1 MIRTAPLLLILSLV
15 GTPAFAGD
23 GMMDIETR
31 DELTRMLNM
40 FSAMKEGRAVAID
53 SKENAR
59 RVMEDYMA
67 ATRAET
73 SKTETTKPKQ

>member
-1 MIRTAPLLLILSLV
+1 MIRAASLFVILSLV

-40 FSAMKEGRAVAID
+40 FSVMKEGRTVAFD
-53 SKENAR
+53 STENAR
-59 RVMEDYMA
+59 RVVDEYIA
-67 ATRAET
+67 ATSTQT
-73 SKTETTKPKQ
+73 SKPK